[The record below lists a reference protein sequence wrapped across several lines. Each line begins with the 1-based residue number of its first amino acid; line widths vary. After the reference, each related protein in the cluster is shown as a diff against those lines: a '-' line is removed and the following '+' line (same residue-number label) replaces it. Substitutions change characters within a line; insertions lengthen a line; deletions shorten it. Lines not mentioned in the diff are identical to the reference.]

1 MGEEVDKVRQLLHAD
16 MKVDRQLER
25 LDDVKT
31 LTEIIHY
38 YRQKRARSSEIA
50 LAIVKFVKEG

>member
-1 MGEEVDKVRQLLHAD
+1 MEEKVDRMNQLLHAE

-25 LDDVKT
+25 LDDVDT

-38 YRQKRARSSEIA
+38 YR
-50 LAIVKFVKEG
+50 